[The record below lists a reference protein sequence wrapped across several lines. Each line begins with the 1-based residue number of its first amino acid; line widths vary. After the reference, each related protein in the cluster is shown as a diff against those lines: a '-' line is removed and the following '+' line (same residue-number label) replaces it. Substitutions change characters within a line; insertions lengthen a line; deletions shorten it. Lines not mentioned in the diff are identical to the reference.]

1 MTRASVA
8 VRVSAFYAAVFAAIG
23 VHLPFW
29 PLWLKDRGLTPTDIG
44 LVMAATYLTRIAG
57 NPLIG
62 SWVDRRG
69 DRRLPIAIL
78 AGLAAA
84 SWLAFEPAHG
94 LLPIMVVTM
103 VAVGFFAGILP
114 VGDTLAMMAVANHR
128 LDYGRVRLWG
138 SLAFIVAATSVGR
151 LLVGQPPSVLL
162 WLVFGLLVMTTAVAL
177 ALPDQRI
184 PAADRT
190 AQPVMPLLKAPA
202 FLLFLAATA
211 LNQAAHT
218 VYYAFATIH
227 WKASGLSDDT
237 IGLLWSEGVVAE
249 IALFLFSNAVVRR
262 VGPAGLLLL
271 AGIGGV
277 ARWLVLGTTFEIGW
291 VASVQLLH
299 AATFGCAH
307 LGAMHF
313 LQRAAPP
320 ALAVRAQTLFAAV
333 AAGVAPGLMTPLTGH
348 LFEKLG
354 GTSFLAMS
362 GLSLLSAAAAFGL
375 MKMWDGGKIRL

>member
-1 MTRASVA
+1 MTATSVA

-29 PLWLKDRGLTPTDIG
+29 PLWLKDRGLTATEIG
-44 LVMAATYLTRIAG
+44 LVMAATYLSRIAG

-62 SWVDRRG
+62 AWVDHRG
-69 DRRLPIAIL
+69 DRRMPIAIL
-78 AGLAAA
+78 AGLAAL
-84 SWLAFEPAHG
+84 SWLAFAPAHG
-94 LLPIMVVTM
+94 LAAIMVVTV

-114 VGDTLAMMAVANHR
+114 VGDTLAMMAVATHK

-138 SLAFIVAATSVGR
+138 SLAFIAAATGVGR
-151 LLVGQPPSVLL
+151 LLVEAPPSILL
-162 WLVFGLLVMTTAVAL
+162 WLVAGLLATTMAVSL

-184 PAADRT
+184 PAAAGT
-190 AQPVMPLLKAPA
+190 AQPVMPLLRAPA

-249 IALFLFSNAVVRR
+249 IVLFLFSNRVVRR

-271 AGIGGV
+271 GGV
-277 ARWLVLGTTFEIGW
+277 GGVVRWLVLGSTADLVW
-291 VASVQLLH
+291 VAAVQVLH

-375 MKMWDGGKIRL
+375 MRVWDGRKIGA